1 MKRGVFSDRE
11 RNLRKKSE
19 KERELFRYKML
30 ASSSAEVYEACS
42 KIRFY
47 ECFYEYFQY
56 VEHME
61 KRLIDAC
68 LGESD
73 LMEVLWGLYMEREYL
88 KCDTWEE
95 MEEILRVLADR
106 TDKIL

>member
-1 MKRGVFSDRE
+1 MKRGVFSGKE
-11 RNLRKKSE
+11 RSLRKKAE

-30 ASSSAEVYEACS
+30 ASSPAEVYEACS

-56 VEHME
+56 KEHLEKGLVE
-61 KRLIDAC
+61 AC
-68 LGESD
+68 LLESD
-73 LMEVLWGLYMEREYL
+73 LMEALWSLYLEREYL

-95 MEEILRVLADR
+95 MEEILRALADR
-106 TDKIL
+106 DGLA